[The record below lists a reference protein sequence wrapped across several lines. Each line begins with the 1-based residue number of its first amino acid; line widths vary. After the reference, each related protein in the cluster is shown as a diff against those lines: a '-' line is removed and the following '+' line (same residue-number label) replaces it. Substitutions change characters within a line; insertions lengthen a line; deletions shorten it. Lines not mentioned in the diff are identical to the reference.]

1 MAQERGSIAMAH
13 DIILLISGYGL
24 LLVFVNVLLEQLGLP
39 LPAVPTLVI
48 AGALAANGTLPLV
61 ELMLVAL
68 VACLLGDSL
77 WFIAGRH
84 FGSRVMSTICRIS
97 LSPDSCV
104 KKSELRFLRW
114 RARMLLVAKFVPGLS
129 TVAPPLAG
137 AMGLTWSP
145 FLVFD
150 AIGSLIWAGIAVS
163 VGYLFA
169 GQIDHLLDY
178 LQSAGTVAMEVVLC
192 LLAIYIGVKWWQRH
206 RLLRSLRMS
215 RMTVQ
220 DLYRAMQSGGPP
232 LIVDV
237 RSAAA
242 RLMDDR
248 TIPGALLAD
257 LGGIDQAVRDIPLD
271 REMVIYCTCPNEVSA
286 AKAAKTLMDLGYRRV
301 RPLLGGL
308 DAWDQAGYLVQRLES
323 PVGDPVVQITIG

>member
-1 MAQERGSIAMAH
+1 
-13 DIILLISGYGL
+13 
-24 LLVFVNVLLEQLGLP
+24 
-39 LPAVPTLVI
+39 
-48 AGALAANGTLPLV
+48 
-61 ELMLVAL
+61 
-68 VACLLGDSL
+68 
-77 WFIAGRH
+77 
-84 FGSRVMSTICRIS
+84 VMSTICRIS